1 MYIYIFGNVKAT
13 GILSVGR
20 IILHDFKRLPFSC
33 MNLSCTINLNLMLLL
48 LYIYICRLNV

>member
-48 LYIYICRLNV
+48 FYIYIYVD